1 MAVAIDD
8 ERTMSLLRLFN
19 EEAGR
24 EYLVEQGIAKDFVE
38 KLELLGISGI
48 ANLVGTIKMAKY
60 YELDQNQMLMT
71 VLTDSLELYTSRLEE
86 MREERGEYTREDA
99 IKDYHRYLRGIDT
112 EYTLEMGLEE
122 RRRVHNLK
130 YYTWIEQQGRDSEE
144 LNAQW
149 YDYENYWGG
158 IHSQAEEIDKLI
170 EEFNHKTGL
179 LAEL

>member
-24 EYLVEQGIAKDFVE
+24 EYLVEQGIPKDFVE

-48 ANLVGTIKMAKY
+48 ANLVGTIKMAKF

-158 IHSQAEEIDKLI
+158 IHAQAEEIDKLI